1 MRSLARGARLLAA
14 VATALAAVAVGGQPA
29 PGTHRIAFVNV
40 GDAAPNAVNVEAFRR
55 GLADLGYAEGRN
67 IEIDFAWGGQNEAAM
82 PRIAGEAL
90 RRKPDIQRRSI
101 PVFSYWITSSAR
113 SRSDGGTGETERPRS
128 LCVDHQPRTRHS
140 SLYGKI
146 RQACHRFEDPVYVR
160 RRIAVRLPRGQP
172 RTLRKPPAIT

>member
-90 RRKPDIQRRSI
+90 PTGTHGRSRGD
-101 PVFSYWITSSAR
+101 PGSRSLNHSSAR
-113 SRSDGGTGETERPRS
+113 SEATQWTGASQSRSPTRNGRFADVRWIRPG
-128 LCVDHQPRTRHS
+128 PR
-140 SLYGKI
+140 
-146 RQACHRFEDPVYVR
+146 DP
-160 RRIAVRLPRGQP
+160 
-172 RTLRKPPAIT
+172 

>member
-1 MRSLARGARLLAA
+1 MRSLARGARFLAA

-101 PVFSYWITSSAR
+101 PGVQLLNHF
-113 SRSDGGTGETERPRS
+113 
-128 LCVDHQPRTRHS
+128 
-140 SLYGKI
+140 
-146 RQACHRFEDPVYVR
+146 VR
-160 RRIAVRLPRGQP
+160 A
-172 RTLRKPPAIT
+172 